1 MISME
6 GTGTGRGRTRRT
18 DTGMI
23 DILEMIGAEMRNR
36 LRAILSWEITVK
48 LCESR
53 IHLALHRSEVAR
65 NLFPTLTS
73 LQSSPWRRRREGS
86 PPRTRS

>member
-23 DILEMIGAEMRNR
+23 DILEMIGVD
-36 LRAILSWEITVK
+36 LVTGIWIKT
-48 LCESR
+48 
-53 IHLALHRSEVAR
+53 ALVRDAC
-65 NLFPTLTS
+65 P
-73 LQSSPWRRRREGS
+73 
-86 PPRTRS
+86 

>member
-36 LRAILSWEITVK
+36 LRAILSWGDYSEIV
-48 LCESR
+48 
-53 IHLALHRSEVAR
+53 
-65 NLFPTLTS
+65 
-73 LQSSPWRRRREGS
+73 
-86 PPRTRS
+86 